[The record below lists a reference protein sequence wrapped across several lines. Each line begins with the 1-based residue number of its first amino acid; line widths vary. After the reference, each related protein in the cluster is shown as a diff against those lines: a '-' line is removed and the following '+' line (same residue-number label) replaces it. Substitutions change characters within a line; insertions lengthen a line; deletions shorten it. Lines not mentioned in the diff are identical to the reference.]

1 MSLITENN
9 RQYYE
14 GAQGFR
20 LNTNPIPNAAQSITT
35 TFDTDLKF
43 YGYKLDV
50 NEKYPLNNFKL
61 YYSSTSAP
69 GTWTEYTNAYTVSG
83 NTITLGL
90 VTSTVNLAAP
100 TPQTYVE
107 VATDSLT
114 DTVEVGALI
123 LVPDATW
130 IPGMSGN
137 TVWAFISSVT
147 DQGNNVTRIGW
158 SGQGYGTAEYGPGVA
173 VTIVNYIQEQP
184 TPRPPAYFVVQLKK
198 LDGGEYGAT
207 PPEKAY
213 GDEVEKNYGSY
224 AYTKL
229 DDVINN
235 FLVAYVGAGK
245 LIPSVKRTDVIFH
258 AKRAM
263 QEFSYDTLKSVNKL
277 EVSVPHNLSIPM
289 PQDYVNYV
297 NLYWIDNSGVK
308 RVIMPGNM
316 LTTNPTDLFLQ
327 DTKGIPVQDQ
337 FNDNI
342 NTTSVTEDRWENNI
356 LKERTNPDFID
367 DTILGWEYYYGWPE
381 FGYGQLYGLDPQ
393 FANSSGYYTINER
406 ENKFSFSANLVDKIV
421 VIEYISDGLSTNLD
435 TRIPKLAEE
444 ALYAYL
450 KHAILASR
458 INQPEYII
466 QRLKK
471 EASAQ
476 LRNTKIRLSNI
487 KLDQIVQVM
496 RGKSKQIKH

>member
-9 RQYYE
+9 RQYYQ
-14 GAQGFR
+14 GAQSFR
-20 LNTNPIPNAAQSITT
+20 LTGDKASITT

-43 YGYKLDV
+43 YGYSTT
-50 NEKYPLNNFKL
+50 NTSEYALNNFKL
-61 YYSSTSAP
+61 YYSSTGAP
-69 GTWTEYTNAYTVSG
+69 SSWAEYTSEYNVLG
-83 NTITLGL
+83 NTLSL
-90 VTSTVNLAAP
+90 SNSALS
-100 TPQTYVE
+100 QTFDSNFNNYVE
-107 VATDSLT
+107 VLT
-114 DTVEVGALI
+114 SELTMPISIGAKIEIPGAQWQSGQLGTSGFAYVTLVTEVGNETKI
-123 LVPDATW
+123 EWDGT
-130 IPGMSGN
+130 
-137 TVWAFISSVT
+137 
-147 DQGNNVTRIGW
+147 
-158 SGQGYGTAEYGPGVA
+158 GYGTARYSQAGNQVIISNFL
-173 VTIVNYIQEQP
+173 TSSISQ
-184 TPRPPAYFVVQLKK
+184 AYFVVQLKK
-198 LDGGEYGAT
+198 LDGGNYGNT
-207 PPEKAY
+207 PADKAY
-213 GDEVEKNYGSY
+213 GDIVEDNWGSY

-229 DDVINN
+229 NDVINN

-263 QEFSYDTLKSVNKL
+263 QEFSYDTLKSVNKI
-277 EVSVPHNLSIPM
+277 EVSVPHNLSIPI

-297 NLYWIDNSGVK
+297 NLYWIDQSGVK

-316 LTTNPTDLFLQ
+316 LTTNPTDIFLE
-327 DTKGIPVQDQ
+327 DTKGVPVQDE

-342 NTTSVTEDRWENNI
+342 DTTSVTEERWKNNI
-356 LKERTNPDFID
+356 LKERTDPNFID

-406 ENKFSFSANLVDKIV
+406 DNKFSFSANLVDKIV
-421 VIEYISDGLSTNLD
+421 VIEYISDGLSTDLD

-466 QRLKK
+466 QRLKR
-471 EASAQ
+471 ESSAQ
-476 LRNTKIRLSNI
+476 LRNAKIRLSNI

-496 RGKSKQIKH
+496 RGKAKWIKH